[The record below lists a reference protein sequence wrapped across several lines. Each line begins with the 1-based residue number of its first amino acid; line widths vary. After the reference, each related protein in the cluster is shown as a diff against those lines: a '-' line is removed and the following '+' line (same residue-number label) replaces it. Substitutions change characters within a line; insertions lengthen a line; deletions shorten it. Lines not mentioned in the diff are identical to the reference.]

1 MNTKTQLIQ
10 FLFHLPSS
18 LNLINPLHH
27 YLLQIQNPKK
37 PISPKIKMA
46 PKNPLF
52 LLLLLLH
59 LMSPAAAEVPAVI
72 VFGDSSVDAGNNNVI
87 STLLKSNFQPYG
99 RDFDGGRPTGRFSNG
114 RIPPDYISQAFGL
127 KSNIPAY
134 LDPNYGIGDFAT
146 GVCFASAGTG
156 YDNATSNVLN
166 VIPLWKEL
174 EYFADYQSK
183 LRAYVGDQ
191 RGNKI
196 ISEALYLM
204 SLGTNDFLENYYTF
218 PTRRSQF
225 NVKQYQD
232 FLVSLSKGFITELY
246 SLGARKIS
254 LTGVPPMGC
263 LPLERAT
270 NFEHGHDCVHEYNE
284 VATEFN
290 GKLDSMSRELE
301 KELHGLRI
309 LFTKDVYG
317 LLLDMI
323 GNPKSYGFEVAGV
336 ACCATGMFEM
346 GYLCNRH
353 SLTCSDANKYV
364 FWDAFHP
371 SEKTNQIVAS
381 HLIPILLNKFK

>member
-18 LNLINPLHH
+18 FNLINPLHH

-37 PISPKIKMA
+37 PTSPKKKKMA

-52 LLLLLLH
+52 WLLLLLH

-156 YDNATSNVLN
+156 YDNATSNVL
-166 VIPLWKEL
+166 
-174 EYFADYQSK
+174 
-183 LRAYVGDQ
+183 
-191 RGNKI
+191 
-196 ISEALYLM
+196 
-204 SLGTNDFLENYYTF
+204 
-218 PTRRSQF
+218 
-225 NVKQYQD
+225 
-232 FLVSLSKGFITELY
+232 ELY

>member
-1 MNTKTQLIQ
+1 
-10 FLFHLPSS
+10 
-18 LNLINPLHH
+18 
-27 YLLQIQNPKK
+27 
-37 PISPKIKMA
+37 
-46 PKNPLF
+46 
-52 LLLLLLH
+52 
-59 LMSPAAAEVPAVI
+59 MSPAAAEVPAVI

-87 STLLKSNFQPYG
+87 STLLKSNFQPYA
-99 RDFDGGRPTGRFSNG
+99 
-114 RIPPDYISQAFGL
+114 QAFGL